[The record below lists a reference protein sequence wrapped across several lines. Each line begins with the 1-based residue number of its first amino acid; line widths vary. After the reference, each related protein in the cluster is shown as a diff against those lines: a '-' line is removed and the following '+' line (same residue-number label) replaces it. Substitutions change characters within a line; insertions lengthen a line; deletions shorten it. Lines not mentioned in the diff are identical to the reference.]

1 MKHPSP
7 RYVVTGG
14 AGFIGSRLTEA
25 LNARGEEDILLVD
38 RLGRSEKWRNL
49 TDVRFADYRD
59 RADFLEDVRADRVT
73 PPEAVFHLG
82 ACSATTEDD
91 ASFLMENNYRYSR
104 SLCEWCLRHGVRFI
118 YASSAATYGDGGLG
132 YKDDEATV
140 RRCRPLN
147 RYALSKQVFDL
158 WALNSGALQHCAGL
172 KYFNV
177 YGPGESHKGAMRS
190 MVHKAYEQLRNDGRI
205 RLFKSTHPDYSDG
218 GQVRDFIYVRDA
230 VAVTLYFHDHPR
242 VSGLFNC
249 GTGCARSWNDL
260 ARAVC
265 AACDC
270 PPAIEYIEMPAA
282 LRSAYQNHT
291 QADISKLRTA
301 GYLEPMTSLEE
312 GVGDYVGRLRAQDG
326 RA

>member
-1 MKHPSP
+1 MKTRSP
-7 RYVVTGG
+7 RCVVTGG

-49 TDVRFADYRD
+49 ADVRFADYQD
-59 RADFLEDVRADRVT
+59 RADFLEAVRADRLE
-73 PPEAVFHLG
+73 PPDVVFHLG

-104 SLCEWCLRHGVRFI
+104 ILCEWCLRHGVRFI
-118 YASSAATYGDGGLG
+118 YASSAATYGDGSLG
-132 YKDDEATV
+132 YKDDAATI

-158 WALNSGALQHCAGL
+158 WALNSGALQQCAGL

-190 MVHKAYEQLRNDGRI
+190 MVHKAYEQLREAGRI
-205 RLFKSTHPDYSDG
+205 RLFRSTHPDYADG

-230 VAVTLYFHDHPR
+230 VAVTLFFFDHPR
-242 VSGLFNC
+242 TAGLFNC

-265 AACDC
+265 AASGC
-270 PPAIEYIEMPAA
+270 PPAIEYIEMPAS

-291 QADISKLRTA
+291 QADIGMLRHA
-301 GYLEPMTSLEE
+301 GYLEPMTSLED
-312 GVGDYVGRLRAQDG
+312 GVRDYLGWLRGRDG